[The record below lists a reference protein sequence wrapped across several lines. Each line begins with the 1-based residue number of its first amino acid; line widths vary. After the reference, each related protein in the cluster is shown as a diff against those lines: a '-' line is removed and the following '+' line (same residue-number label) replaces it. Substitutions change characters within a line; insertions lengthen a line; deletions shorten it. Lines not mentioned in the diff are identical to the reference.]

1 MPLAIGYIRV
11 STQEQAA
18 EGVSLAAQ
26 RARIEAWCI
35 ANEFTLTAIFSDAG
49 ISGATMNKREGL
61 HAALK
66 AATKGTALV
75 AYSISRLARTTRDV
89 LAIADDLEKR
99 GADLVSLTEKID
111 TTSAAGRMVFRML
124 AVLAEF
130 EREQISE
137 RTTAALRHKKKRG
150 EVYAPVPFG
159 YVQSEGRLIEVP
171 EESLIIRDILKLREA
186 GATLRTI
193 AAHLNGNRVQ
203 PKQGGAAWY
212 ASSVRAVLQ
221 RQAVVV

>member
-1 MPLAIGYIRV
+1 MPHAIGYIRV
-11 STQEQAA
+11 STQEQVT

-26 RARIEAWCI
+26 RARIEAWCV
-35 ANEFTLTAIFSDAG
+35 ANGYELDTIFTDAG

-61 HAALK
+61 QAALK

-75 AYSISRLARTTRDV
+75 AYSISRLARSTRDM
-89 LAIADDLEKR
+89 LTIADDLEKR

-124 AVLAEF
+124 AVLSEF
-130 EREQISE
+130 ERDQISE
-137 RTTAALRHKKKRG
+137 RTIAALRHKRKRG

-159 YVQSEGRLIEVP
+159 YTQIEGRLIEVR
-171 EESLIIRDILKLREA
+171 EEARIVRDILKLREA

-193 AAHLNGNRVQ
+193 AAYLNRNRVQ

-221 RQAVVV
+221 RQAVA